1 HGARLFDQLV
11 GAADECWRDRKSKNP
26 GSLKVD
32 SQLELGW
39 QLNWKFVRLC
49 APEYAVNVGSCAI
62 KQIGQNDSIRY
73 QAAVSDKEA
82 KRIDSGQREGGG
94 KKNNRSEQTL
104 HGGVGQDDDPAPVF
118 SSKHR
123 DGSFTP
129 GCVWDLAFHR
139 PNHNRRCSGS
149 ERIQIVP
156 GVGRRL

>member
-1 HGARLFDQLV
+1 DAGFTTKRRHGRRKEECPLWANSGHGARLFDQLV

-82 KRIDSGQREGGG
+82 KRIDSGQTE
-94 KKNNRSEQTL
+94 
-104 HGGVGQDDDPAPVF
+104 A
-118 SSKHR
+118 
-123 DGSFTP
+123 
-129 GCVWDLAFHR
+129 
-139 PNHNRRCSGS
+139 SG
-149 ERIQIVP
+149 E
-156 GVGRRL
+156 